1 MGILDFLTQ
10 RVDSTKLARTNEK
23 LMSLYDEE
31 DKAIQN
37 LWDIRNKIQ
46 KAKTDIE
53 QMAKEEAKQQQEQP
67 KPEEKPTEETTEPKT
82 EVKPEVKPPAPP
94 APTDEEE
101 ENLFAASAPGE
112 NVEGAP
118 IGEQEKQT
126 PYGVSG
132 GKSKKSKKN
141 KSKKEKKQTQKGGK
155 TRKNKKSQN
164 GGQQLPLSP
173 SEFPDTPLI

>member
-46 KAKTDIE
+46 KMKTDIE
-53 QMAKEEAKQQQEQP
+53 QMAKEEANQP
-67 KPEEKPTEETTEPKT
+67 KPEEKPEEKPQEKSPETPEPKPV
-82 EVKPEVKPPAPP
+82 VKQEPQPNPSTDDEEALFNAGEQVPGELPAPVNK
-94 APTDEEE
+94 EE
-101 ENLFAASAPGE
+101 
-112 NVEGAP
+112 
-118 IGEQEKQT
+118 QT
-126 PYGVSG
+126 PYGVG

-141 KSKKEKKQTQKGGK
+141 KSKKEKKQSQKGGK
-155 TRKNKKSQN
+155 TRKQRKSQS

-173 SEFPDTPLI
+173 STFPDTPLI

>member
-67 KPEEKPTEETTEPKT
+67 KPEEKPEEKPT
-82 EVKPEVKPPAPP
+82 EVKPSAPPAPP

-126 PYGVSG
+126 PYGVIG

>member
-1 MGILDFLTQ
+1 MGIFDFLTQ

-53 QMAKEEAKQQQEQP
+53 QMAKEEAKQQQQQQQEQP
-67 KPEEKPTEETTEPKT
+67 KPTEETPEP
-82 EVKPEVKPPAPP
+82 KPEVKPPAPP

-101 ENLFAASAPGE
+101 QNLFDASAPGG
-112 NVEGAP
+112 NVEGTAGQQ
-118 IGEQEKQT
+118 GEQT

-141 KSKKEKKQTQKGGK
+141 KSKKEKKQSQKGGK

-164 GGQQLPLSP
+164 GGQQMPLSP

>member
-1 MGILDFLTQ
+1 MGIFDFLTQ

-46 KAKTDIE
+46 KAKTDME

-67 KPEEKPTEETTEPKT
+67 KPEEKPTEETPEPKP

-112 NVEGAP
+112 NVEGAAD
-118 IGEQEKQT
+118 EQEKQT

-141 KSKKEKKQTQKGGK
+141 KSKKEKKQSQKGGK

-164 GGQQLPLSP
+164 GGQQMPLSP

>member
-23 LMSLYDEE
+23 LISLYDEE

-67 KPEEKPTEETTEPKT
+67 KPEEKPQEKSPETPAPEPKPV
-82 EVKPEVKPPAPP
+82 VKQEPQPNSS
-94 APTDEEE
+94 TNDEEE
-101 ENLFAASAPGE
+101 LFNAGEQVPGELSAPVNKE
-112 NVEGAP
+112 E
-118 IGEQEKQT
+118 QT
-126 PYGVSG
+126 PYGVG